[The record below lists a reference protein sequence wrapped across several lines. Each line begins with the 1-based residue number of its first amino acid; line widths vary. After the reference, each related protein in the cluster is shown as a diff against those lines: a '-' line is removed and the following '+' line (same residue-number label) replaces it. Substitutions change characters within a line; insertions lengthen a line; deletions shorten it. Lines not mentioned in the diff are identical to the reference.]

1 MTATHEATPPAQ
13 KANQRRVAF
22 ASLIGTTIEWY
33 DYFTYST
40 AAALVFAHLYFAPAG
55 DGVGQL
61 LAFATIGISFLFRPV
76 GAFLSGHFGDKLGR
90 RFILVVTLVT
100 MGVATA
106 LIGLIPTYETIGV
119 TAPILLILLRIIQG
133 LSAGGEWGGA
143 ALLAVEHADD
153 SHRGR
158 AGSYPQLGVPL
169 GMLLSSGVIALMTG
183 VISPGEAFM
192 EWGWRV
198 PFLLSVVLIGV
209 GYWVRRSVEDTPVF
223 KEIQVE
229 SAKRKAPILV
239 LFKKHLPLVIVAAL
253 IFAGNNASGYMTTGG
268 FVTKYATTDG
278 VGFSQTDVLLA
289 ITFGSFVWLVSTAV
303 SGYLADRIGRVR
315 TYVCGFVILI
325 ATAFPLFWLIDTGSL
340 GLMYLALGTFSV
352 GLGLSYGP
360 QAALYVELF
369 PASIRFSGVAIS
381 YALGAVIGG
390 AFAPTIAQALL
401 QATGTTASVS
411 FYLVGM
417 SVISLVA
424 VSLVRDRRGI
434 DLSVGNEA
442 EQNAGVWRVGWEE
455 HRIVD

>member
-1 MTATHEATPPAQ
+1 MSVTHQQPTPKTEAARQQ
-13 KANQRRVAF
+13 KTTQRKVAF
-22 ASLIGTTIEWY
+22 ATVIGTTIEWY

-55 DGVGQL
+55 ESVGQL
-61 LAFATIGISFLFRPV
+61 LAFVTIGISFLFRPL
-76 GAFLSGHFGDKLGR
+76 GAFLSGHFGDRLGR

-106 LIGLIPTYETIGV
+106 LIGVIPTYETIGV
-119 TAPILLILLRIIQG
+119 AAPIMLILLRIIQG

-153 SHRGR
+153 DKRGR

-183 VISPGEAFM
+183 VISPGDAFM
-192 EWGWRV
+192 EWGWRI
-198 PFLLSVVLIGV
+198 PFLLSVVLIGI

-223 KEIQVE
+223 QEME
-229 SAKRKAPILV
+229 DETAKRKAPILV
-239 LFKKHLPLVIVAAL
+239 LFKNHLPLVLVAAL

-268 FVTKYATTDG
+268 FVTKYATDP
-278 VGFSQTDVLLA
+278 VGLEPTSVLLA

-303 SGYLADRIGRVR
+303 AGVLSDRIGRVR
-315 TYVCGFVILI
+315 TYVIGFTILI
-325 ATAFPLFWLIDTGSL
+325 AAAFPLFWLIDTGSL
-340 GLMYLALGTFSV
+340 AMLYLALGVFSI
-352 GLGLSYGP
+352 GPGLSYGP
-360 QAALYVELF
+360 QAALYVEMF

-390 AFAPTIAQALL
+390 AFAPTIAQFLL
-401 QATGTTASVS
+401 QTTGTTASVS
-411 FYLVGM
+411 LYLAVM
-417 SVISLVA
+417 AAISLLA

-434 DLSVGNEA
+434 DLSVANE
-442 EQNAGVWRVGWEE
+442 EQQATGVFR
-455 HRIVD
+455 RS

>member
-1 MTATHEATPPAQ
+1 MEYSFVECAVSHITRCYRRDRIDLLHPA
-13 KANQRRVAF
+13 R
-22 ASLIGTTIEWY
+22 
-33 DYFTYST
+33 
-40 AAALVFAHLYFAPAG
+40 
-55 DGVGQL
+55 
-61 LAFATIGISFLFRPV
+61 
-76 GAFLSGHFGDKLGR
+76 
-90 RFILVVTLVT
+90 
-100 MGVATA
+100 
-106 LIGLIPTYETIGV
+106 IP
-119 TAPILLILLRIIQG
+119 QG

-143 ALLAVEHADD
+143 ALLAVEHADSD
-153 SHRGR
+153 KRGR

-183 VISPGEAFM
+183 VISPGEAFV

-198 PFLLSVVLIGV
+198 PFLLSVVLVGV
-209 GYWVRRSVEDTPVF
+209 GDRVRRSVEDTPVF

-239 LFKKHLPLVIVAAL
+239 LFKRHLPLVIVAAL

-340 GLMYLALGTFSV
+340 ALMYLALGIFSI

-411 FYLVGM
+411 IYLVGM

-424 VSLVRDRRGI
+424 VSLVKDRKGI

-442 EQNAGVWRVGWEE
+442 EQSRGVWRGGK
-455 HRIVD
+455 

>member
-1 MTATHEATPPAQ
+1 MTATPALTTPAQ
-13 KANQRRVAF
+13 KRNQRKVAF
-22 ASLIGTTIEWY
+22 AAVIGTTIEWY

-40 AAALVFAHLYFAPAG
+40 AAALVFAQLYFAPAG
-55 DGVGQL
+55 EAIGQM
-61 LAFATIGISFLFRPV
+61 LAFATIGISFLFRPL

-143 ALLAVEHADD
+143 ALLAVEHADAD
-153 SHRGR
+153 KRGR
-158 AGSYPQLGVPL
+158 TGCYPQLGVPL

-183 VISPGEAFM
+183 VISPGDAFM
-192 EWGWRV
+192 EWGWRI

-229 SAKRKAPILV
+229 AAKRKAPIID
-239 LFKKHLPLVIVAAL
+239 LFRKHWLLVIVAAL

-268 FVTKYATTDG
+268 FVTKYATDP
-278 VGFSQTDVLLA
+278 VGFEPTQVLLA
-289 ITFGSFVWLVSTAV
+289 ITFGSFVWLIATAV
-303 SGYLADRIGRVR
+303 SGVLADRIGRVK
-315 TYVCGFVILI
+315 TYVIGFIILI
-325 ATAFPLFWLIDTGSL
+325 VTAFPLFWLIDTGNL
-340 GLMYLALGTFSV
+340 GLLYLALGVFSI

-381 YALGAVIGG
+381 YALGAVLGG

-411 FYLVGM
+411 LYLVIM
-417 SVISLVA
+417 AAISLLA
-424 VSLVRDRRGI
+424 VSVVRDRRGI
-434 DLSVGNEA
+434 DLSVGNEE
-442 EQNAGVWRVGWEE
+442 EQATGVWR
-455 HRIVD
+455 RR

>member
-1 MTATHEATPPAQ
+1 MTATPALTTPAQ
-13 KANQRRVAF
+13 KRNQRKVAF
-22 ASLIGTTIEWY
+22 AAVIGTTIEWY

-40 AAALVFAHLYFAPAG
+40 AAALVFAQLYFAPAG
-55 DGVGQL
+55 EAIGQM
-61 LAFATIGISFLFRPV
+61 LAFATIGISFLFRPL

-143 ALLAVEHADD
+143 ALLAVEHADAD
-153 SHRGR
+153 KRGR
-158 AGSYPQLGVPL
+158 AGCYPQLGVPL

-183 VISPGEAFM
+183 VISPGDAFM
-192 EWGWRV
+192 EWGWRI

-229 SAKRKAPILV
+229 AAKRKAPIID
-239 LFKKHLPLVIVAAL
+239 LFRKHWLLVIVAAL

-268 FVTKYATTDG
+268 FVTKYATDP
-278 VGFSQTDVLLA
+278 VGFEPTQVLLA
-289 ITFGSFVWLVSTAV
+289 ITFGSFVWLISTAV
-303 SGYLADRIGRVR
+303 SGVLADRIGRVK
-315 TYVCGFVILI
+315 TYVMGFIILI
-325 ATAFPLFWLIDTGSL
+325 VTAFPLFWLIDTGNL
-340 GLMYLALGTFSV
+340 GLLYLALGVFSI

-381 YALGAVIGG
+381 YALGAVLGG

-411 FYLVGM
+411 LYLVIM
-417 SVISLVA
+417 AAISLLA
-424 VSLVRDRRGI
+424 VSVVRDRRGI
-434 DLSVGNEA
+434 DLSVGNEEEEA
-442 EQNAGVWRVGWEE
+442 TGVWR
-455 HRIVD
+455 RR

>member
-1 MTATHEATPPAQ
+1 MTQTPTSATAAPMQ
-13 KANQRRVAF
+13 KTNQRRVAF
-22 ASLIGTTIEWY
+22 AAVIGTTIEWY

-55 DGVGQL
+55 EGIGQM
-61 LAFATIGISFLFRPV
+61 LAFATIGISFLFRPL
-76 GAFLSGHFGDKLGR
+76 GAFLSGHFGDRLGR
-90 RFILVVTLVT
+90 RAILVVTLVT

-143 ALLAVEHADD
+143 ALLAVEHADVGK
-153 SHRGR
+153 RGR

-192 EWGWRV
+192 EWGWRI

-209 GYWVRRSVEDTPVF
+209 GYWVRRAVEDTPVF
-223 KEIQVE
+223 QEMNAE
-229 SAKRKAPILV
+229 TAKRKAPILV
-239 LFKKHLPLVIVAAL
+239 LLKKHLPLVLVAAL

-268 FVTKYATTDG
+268 FVTKYATDP
-278 VGFSQTDVLLA
+278 VGFDQTDVLLA
-289 ITFGSFVWLVSTAV
+289 ITFGSFVWLVSTAA
-303 SGYLADRIGRVR
+303 SGVPADRIGRVK
-315 TYVCGFVILI
+315 TYVIGFIILI
-325 ATAFPLFWLIDTGSL
+325 VTSFPLFWLIDTGNL
-340 GLMYLALGTFSV
+340 GLLYLALGIFSI

-390 AFAPTIAQALL
+390 AFAPTIAQGLL

-411 FYLVGM
+411 LYLLVMAG
-417 SVISLVA
+417 ISLLA
-424 VSLVRDRRGI
+424 VSLVRDRKR
-434 DLSVGNEA
+434 S
-442 EQNAGVWRVGWEE
+442 EE
-455 HRIVD
+455 HTV